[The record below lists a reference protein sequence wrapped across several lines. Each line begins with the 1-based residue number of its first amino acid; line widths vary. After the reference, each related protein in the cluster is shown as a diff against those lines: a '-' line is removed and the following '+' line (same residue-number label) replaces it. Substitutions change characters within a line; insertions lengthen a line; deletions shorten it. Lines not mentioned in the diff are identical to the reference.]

1 MMGVFSFGL
10 IFVLHHRETLG
21 ALHTTVTY
29 HFTAPNC
36 AEMSLLTFQ
45 KNQWNLSKPARVLH
59 RMLLSALTFCVQPG
73 GDVYSRVVLH
83 SSHGANWFPHGAG
96 GARSDDQ

>member
-1 MMGVFSFGL
+1 MASSSSSTTERDWGRYTPPSRIIL
-10 IFVLHHRETLG
+10 PPQT
-21 ALHTTVTY
+21 ALK
-29 HFTAPNC
+29 
-36 AEMSLLTFQ
+36 LLTVQ
-45 KNQWNLSKPARVLH
+45 KNQWNLSKPARVLRH
-59 RMLLSALTFCVQPG
+59 LLLSALTFCVQPG